1 MDSRHHRIV
10 LDGIVI
16 DVVRKNIKNLY
27 LSLDPEEGRPRISS
41 PLRLSDAEISVFAA
55 TKLAWIKAHR
65 EKINRRNSRT
75 RMRYVSGEHH
85 SLFGQRYLLS
95 LQRAQSANKVVLRDS
110 SILELHVRNPS
121 NVVQRQRVLSEWYR
135 GKLKE
140 RIPSLIAKWQ
150 PVIGVSVNHWGV
162 KRMKTRWG
170 SCNIGAGRIWVN
182 LELAKKPEPCLQ
194 YIVVHEMV
202 HLLERRHGKRFKK
215 FMDSFLPQWRTIDDL
230 LTQEPAR

>member
-1 MDSRHHRIV
+1 MDSRHNRIV

-16 DVVRKNIKNLY
+16 DVVRKNIKHLY
-27 LSLDPEEGRPRISS
+27 LTIDPEEGRPRISS
-41 PLRLSDAEISVFAA
+41 PLRVSDGEVCVFAES
-55 TKLAWIKAHR
+55 KLAWIKTHR
-65 EKINRRNSRT
+65 EKINSTNSRT
-75 RMRYVSGEHH
+75 RMQYVSGEYHA
-85 SLFGQRYLLS
+85 LFGQRYLLS
-95 LQRAQSANKVVLRDS
+95 LKRAQSASKVILRDS

-135 GKLKE
+135 GILKD

-150 PVIGVSVNHWGV
+150 PIMGVSVNHWGV

-202 HLLERRHGKRFKK
+202 HLLERKHGKRFKQY
-215 FMDSFLPQWRTIDDL
+215 MDSFLPQWRSIDDL

>member
-85 SLFGQRYLLS
+85 ALFGQRYLLS

-202 HLLERRHGKRFKK
+202 HLLERRHGKRFKA
-215 FMDSFLPQWRTIDDL
+215 FMDRFLPQWRAIDEL
-230 LTQEPAR
+230 LTQ

>member
-1 MDSRHHRIV
+1 
-10 LDGIVI
+10 
-16 DVVRKNIKNLY
+16 
-27 LSLDPEEGRPRISS
+27 
-41 PLRLSDAEISVFAA
+41 
-55 TKLAWIKAHR
+55 
-65 EKINRRNSRT
+65 
-75 RMRYVSGEHH
+75 MRYVSGEHH
-85 SLFGQRYLLS
+85 ALFGQRYLLS

-230 LTQEPAR
+230 LTQAPRIP

>member
-1 MDSRHHRIV
+1 MQ
-10 LDGIVI
+10 
-16 DVVRKNIKNLY
+16 
-27 LSLDPEEGRPRISS
+27 
-41 PLRLSDAEISVFAA
+41 
-55 TKLAWIKAHR
+55 
-65 EKINRRNSRT
+65 
-75 RMRYVSGEHH
+75 YVSGEYHA
-85 SLFGQRYLLS
+85 LFGQRYLLS
-95 LQRAQSANKVVLRDS
+95 LKRAQSASKVILRDS

-135 GKLKE
+135 GILKD

-150 PVIGVSVNHWGV
+150 PIMGVSVNHWGV

-202 HLLERRHGKRFKK
+202 HLLERKHGKRFKQY
-215 FMDSFLPQWRTIDDL
+215 MDSFLPQWRSIDDL